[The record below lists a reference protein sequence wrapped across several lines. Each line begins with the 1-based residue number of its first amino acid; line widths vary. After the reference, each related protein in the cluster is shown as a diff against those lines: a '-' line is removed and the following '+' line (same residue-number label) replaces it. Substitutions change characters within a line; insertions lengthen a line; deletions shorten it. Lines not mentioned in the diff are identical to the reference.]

1 MDFVININNKKS
13 DINQLYKDMIAKQLN
28 ISNYNKLST
37 QDIQRITKNLN
48 NSIFNKNDCSI
59 WNGYIT
65 NLNNKNRGTY
75 INFYFKKKKVAL
87 HRLLYNNYVCELNKD
102 EYIKFTCDNKG
113 KCCNINH
120 MKKFKYN
127 YKKKKDIL
135 SKIGDKHLNKINKII
150 ENKKKKI
157 NTIVNK
163 KKTTEINF
171 SNK

>member
-1 MDFVININNKKS
+1 
-13 DINQLYKDMIAKQLN
+13 
-28 ISNYNKLST
+28 
-37 QDIQRITKNLN
+37 
-48 NSIFNKNDCSI
+48 
-59 WNGYIT
+59 
-65 NLNNKNRGTY
+65 
-75 INFYFKKKKVAL
+75 
-87 HRLLYNNYVCELNKD
+87 
-102 EYIKFTCDNKG
+102 
-113 KCCNINH
+113 